1 MTILDKI
8 IDKNREA
15 LEVRKKA
22 IPEAILLE
30 KATRMPPVKNFA
42 AAVSRKDR
50 FNIIAELKKASPS
63 KGLIR
68 EDFVPE
74 MLCMELERNGA
85 AALSILTEEFFFLG
99 SPVYLQKVA
108 KLVKIPVLRK
118 DFIFDPY
125 QIHEARALGA
135 DAVLLIAAALDEKTF
150 NSLYQTAKTVGLHVL
165 AEIHNREELERTIRC
180 GAKIIGI
187 NCRDLKTFQTDLGA
201 TEELL
206 ANIPD
211 DRIKVAESGIRNHHD
226 IVRLSGCGADAFLIG
241 ETLMR
246 AASPGAELKK
256 MLEG

>member
-22 IPEAILLE
+22 IPEAILIE
-30 KATRMPPVKNFA
+30 KATRIPPVKDFA
-42 AAVSRKDR
+42 AAISRKDR

-74 MLCMELERNGA
+74 MLCMELERSGA
-85 AALSILTEEFFFLG
+85 AALSVLTEEFFFLG
-99 SPVYLQKVA
+99 SPIYLQKVA
-108 KLVKIPVLRK
+108 KLVEIPVLRK

-150 NSLYQTAKTVGLHVL
+150 NSLYQTAKTIGLHVL
-165 AEIHNREELERTIRC
+165 AEIHNREELERTIRS

-211 DRIKVAESGIRNHHD
+211 DRIKVAESGIKNHYD
-226 IVRLSGCGADAFLIG
+226 IVRLSGRGADAFLIG

-246 AASPGAELKK
+246 AASPGFELKK
-256 MLEG
+256 MLVG